1 MIHSATIQVR
11 PATDP
16 NDNTGPVPAAAP
28 CSITSQELMRGGRSL
43 VIRHGTQVY
52 RLQITGSG
60 KLILTK

>member
-1 MIHSATIQVR
+1 MIHSPTIQVR

-16 NDNTGPVPAAAP
+16 NDNTGPAPAA
-28 CSITSQELMRGGRSL
+28 CSITSQELMRGGRML

-52 RLQITGSG
+52 RLQITASG